1 MASVFFK
8 FNYTKEDNKEL
19 NEIKT
24 IIVPQLN
31 VVDKIVDGGE
41 TTFFVKNLGSGAN
54 YDKVVSLGGITSLE
68 MLYPQ
73 GTWTGN
79 TWGELLRVTITSYNG
94 KRLNTANVRHIN
106 PHDICSIRTE
116 KGETTITTNNRVSA
130 GQYNGFEI
138 YKTASTINDMGTIIN
153 ALPTQS
159 GSSALFPN
167 GNEFITESRDF
178 QASDEGKLLILLGSN
193 ITLTM
198 PSGVTFTQGA
208 TLGIYCV
215 NPTNKFQTTAS
226 ANAIEPLAGDNIGA
240 NGEIVYLIVSSDGVN
255 DILSSVSSAFVA
267 EKTLNKYLYDK
278 ANANNYF
285 GTATLA
291 SGTVTVSDIR
301 VKTGDIIFVTVNTP
315 SGTLGFLS
323 ASTADIVDG
332 TEFVINSSSALDNST
347 VNWWIKTP

>member
-1 MASVFFK
+1 MIMASVFFK

-159 GSSALFPN
+159 G
-167 GNEFITESRDF
+167 G
-178 QASDEGKLLILLGSN
+178 ILDAPTDGRTYGRKDSN
-193 ITLTM
+193 WQVI
-198 PSGVTFTQGA
+198 
-208 TLGIYCV
+208 
-215 NPTNKFQTTAS
+215 
-226 ANAIEPLAGDNIGA
+226 
-240 NGEIVYLIVSSDGVN
+240 
-255 DILSSVSSAFVA
+255 
-267 EKTLNKYLYDK
+267 
-278 ANANNYF
+278 
-285 GTATLA
+285 
-291 SGTVTVSDIR
+291 TVSDLGGFDD
-301 VKTGDIIFVTVNTP
+301 GDF
-315 SGTLGFLS
+315 TLV
-323 ASTADIVDG
+323 AS
-332 TEFVINSSSALDNST
+332 FKSLYNY
-347 VNWWIKTP
+347 